1 MTKVPIIF
9 GWGKKGK
16 KIGYVGIDKCQ
27 NCKHYV
33 HFSIY
38 EYSNRVN
45 IYFVPVVKFNK
56 KHYLV
61 CPVCDAA
68 YELTGDLKEYY
79 FDEMFN
85 SMNAEISQDI
95 FSTSLEIIES
105 NFEFKISENNELD
118 AVKTINSLI
127 DICIEKL
134 DVKYHNKKYI
144 DKVARTALKY
154 VFDDDKPN

>member
-1 MTKVPIIF
+1 MAGLPVVF

-16 KIGYVGIDKCQ
+16 PIGYVGIDKCP

-45 IYFVPVVKFNK
+45 VYFVPVVKFNK

-68 YELTGDLKEYY
+68 YELTGELKDYY
-79 FDEMFN
+79 FSQMYS
-85 SMNAEISQDI
+85 SMNSEDTQEI
-95 FSTSLEIIES
+95 FSRSVEIIAD
-105 NFEFKISENNELD
+105 NFEKILDVDDDNASEK
-118 AVKTINSLI
+118 VQQLI
-127 DICIEKL
+127 DECIKDL
-134 DVKYHNKKYI
+134 NPKYHNLDYI
-144 DKVARTALKY
+144 DKVARLALKY
-154 VFDDDKPN
+154 LLDKDKPE